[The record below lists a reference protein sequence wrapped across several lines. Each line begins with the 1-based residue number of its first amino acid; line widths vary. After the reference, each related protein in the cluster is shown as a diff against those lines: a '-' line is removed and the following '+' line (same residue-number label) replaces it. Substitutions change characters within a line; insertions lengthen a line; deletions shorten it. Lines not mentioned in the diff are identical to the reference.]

1 MQELEKQRAM
11 KSKRKVDL
19 QNRRSAAFK
28 QRMRLVMQQA
38 NEDEVCIVLHREHKI
53 LRVAKGQH
61 PICKISR
68 IGKWETWIGN

>member
-38 NEDEVCIVLHREHKI
+38 NEDEVCTVSH
-53 LRVAKGQH
+53 
-61 PICKISR
+61 S
-68 IGKWETWIGN
+68 